1 MLKISVI
8 IPCYNVAAYIC
19 QCLDSVL
26 NQSLRELEVICVDDG
41 STDKTLEILRSYE
54 KKEPRVRVLCQ
65 KNQFAGV
72 ARNAGLAV
80 AQGEYIAFLDGD
92 DYFMPEGLETAY
104 SIAKTHDLQLL
115 KLSSYLLDEKTGNIS
130 TTELYDHHS
139 VTLKNHVLNTT
150 EHWKQLTN
158 CRDVPWNSLYK
169 RSFLVE
175 NGLQFNDLRCS
186 NDHSFFIH
194 CITLV
199 DRAMVAN
206 EYLTVHRQNVKN
218 SLIAIRH
225 QHFDCQIRNYELV
238 KNICNRSRLNSAQR
252 LNLMQKELHLVFHWY
267 VKILKAGSNTFEI
280 EELLREFVK
289 NYHTEDVG
297 EHYLK
302 HFLYKYFFHHIQ
314 NSLQIQWQNHVSDRA
329 PFFSVIMPVHNGTQF
344 LSQAINSI
352 LLQEFRDF
360 ELICVDNNS
369 TDSSLA
375 YLEAYSR
382 KDARIRVLTE
392 ANPGAGN
399 AQNKALSVA
408 RGQYL
413 TFVDADDK
421 ILPDYLRVLY
431 ETATA
436 YDAQVVVLKSSD
448 WKGENQIT
456 PYIHPTAHLVPM
468 DQVFSYKDVPD
479 YILTFTVGAPWA
491 KAFQR
496 GFVQD
501 LDLRFL
507 SLPRSEDFY
516 FVQGALAQAQRIVFH
531 NNHSYYRRKDNDRSL
546 ENCKDL
552 YPTAFWEAT
561 METTKLLSGLAHYNE
576 IKRSNLISASNR
588 FLYNLETMRSF
599 EGFQSVF
606 NLLKEVGDS
615 ELELSLHDSSYY
627 HPLESVHEQLQEF
640 LHYETAEDYLLADS
654 RKLRIALLT
663 NERLFQQEY
672 AELANS
678 LSFRI
683 GRVITFL
690 PRKLK
695 NGFSYAKEFGIRQT
709 LKYIINKITKR

>member
-8 IPCYNVAAYIC
+8 IPCYNVSAYIC

-26 NQSLRELEVICVDDG
+26 SQSLRELEVICVDDG
-41 STDKTLEILRSYE
+41 STDNTLEILRSYE
-54 KKEPRVRVLCQ
+54 KKDPRVRVLHQ
-65 KNQFAGV
+65 ENQFAGV
-72 ARNAGLAV
+72 ARNNGLAV

-92 DYFMPEGLETAY
+92 DYFVQGGLKTAY

-150 EHWKQLTN
+150 EHWNQLTN

-175 NGLQFNDLRCS
+175 NGLRFSDLRCS

-199 DRAMVAN
+199 DRAMIAN
-206 EYLTVHRQNVKN
+206 EYLTVYRQNVKN

-267 VKILKAGSNTFEI
+267 VKILKAGGNTFEI
-280 EELLREFVK
+280 EEILREFVK
-289 NYHTEDVG
+289 NHHTEDVG
-297 EHYLK
+297 EHYLT
-302 HFLYKYFFHHIQ
+302 HFPYKYFFHHIR
-314 NSLQIQWQNHVSDRA
+314 NSLQIQWQNHVSDRT

-399 AQNKALSVA
+399 ARNKALSVA

-479 YILTFTVGAPWA
+479 YIMTFTVGAPWA

-516 FVQGALAQAQRIVFH
+516 FIQGALAQAQRIVFH
-531 NNHSYYRRKDNDRSL
+531 NNHSYCQRKDNDRSL
-546 ENCKDL
+546 ESCKDL

-576 IKRSNLISASNR
+576 IKRSNLLSASRR
-588 FLYNLETMRSF
+588 FLYNLETMKSF
-599 EGFQSVF
+599 EGFQSLF
-606 NLLKEVGDS
+606 NLLQEVGDS

-627 HPLESVHEQLQEF
+627 HPLESVHQKLLECM
-640 LHYETAEDYLLADS
+640 HYDTAGAYLFAIYQKLKADS
-654 RKLRIALLT
+654 QATEKALRQNYT
-663 NERLFQQEY
+663 
-672 AELANS
+672 ELKKSHA
-678 LSFRI
+678 FRI
-683 GRVITFL
+683 GSAITFF
-690 PRKLK
+690 PKKIRESF
-695 NGFSYAKEFGIRQT
+695 NSARDFGIRQT
-709 LKYIINKITKR
+709 LKRIIDRIRKK